1 MTIVGLALVVIALPA
16 FMQRSEPVPP
26 ARTPT
31 PGFQSVR
38 TRLENVSRLTQAV
51 AFAVRRGDSARFV
64 ATKDGRVFRVRNG
77 RTRVILDIRRFV
89 KTEGEAGLVGLTFTP
104 DGRRMVIDYVAR
116 DNDTRIRS
124 YQYANGVDVHAGRE
138 MLRIDHPDMNFHHS
152 GNLAFG
158 PDGYLYVSHG
168 DGGIPRDPKNRAQ
181 SLDVL
186 LGKILRL
193 DVRPDGSYKIPKG
206 NPFVGKE
213 GARPEIWDMG
223 FRNAWRFSFD
233 AETGDLWIG
242 DVGLTKREEIDFEP
256 AGSTGGRNY
265 GWSFWEGTNAIKPAP
280 PPGLVPPRYEIEHN
294 GRNCAVI
301 GGYVYRGFRIP
312 GLRGAY
318 LFGDLCTG
326 RITALRFQKGRPSL
340 RVLPG
345 IVDQLTSFGQDDA
358 GELYVLSLNDGVFR
372 IDPD

>member
-1 MTIVGLALVVIALPA
+1 
-16 FMQRSEPVPP
+16 
-26 ARTPT
+26 
-31 PGFQSVR
+31 
-38 TRLENVSRLTQAV
+38 
-51 AFAVRRGDSARFV
+51 
-64 ATKDGRVFRVRNG
+64 
-77 RTRVILDIRRFV
+77 
-89 KTEGEAGLVGLTFTP
+89 
-104 DGRRMVIDYVAR
+104 
-116 DNDTRIRS
+116 
-124 YQYANGVDVHAGRE
+124 

-193 DVRPDGSYKIPKG
+193 DVRPDGSYAIPKG
-206 NPFVGKE
+206 NPFAGKD

-242 DVGLTKREEIDFEP
+242 DVGFTKREEIDFEP
-256 AGSTGGRNY
+256 AGSAGGRNY
-265 GWSFWEGTNAIKPAP
+265 GWSFWEGTNPIKPAP
-280 PPGLVPPRYEIEHN
+280 PPGLVPPRYEVAHN

-326 RITALRFQKGRPSL
+326 RITALRFQKGRPLL

-345 IVDQLTSFGQDDA
+345 IVDQLTSFGQDAA